1 MPKPEAGS
9 ADIVIDAVGAEP
21 TRAAACRLVKPGGV
35 IVHIGLL
42 PGSGGIDIRKITLQE
57 VTLIGT
63 YCYTMV
69 DFRETVA
76 AMAAGR
82 LGALDWLEE
91 RPLSEGAAAMSDID
105 AGRAAAAKI
114 VLRPNG

>member
-1 MPKPEAGS
+1 M
-9 ADIVIDAVGAEP
+9 
-21 TRAAACRLVKPGGV
+21 VKPGGV

-42 PGSGGIDIRKITLQE
+42 PGSGGVDIRKITLQE

-82 LGALDWLEE
+82 LGGPTGWRSARSVKAPPPCPTSTPAASPPPRSRCDPTADHLCKPHTSSRD
-91 RPLSEGAAAMSDID
+91 RLSLHDVRLNFEA
-105 AGRAAAAKI
+105 R
-114 VLRPNG
+114 